1 MTARRSLWLPS
12 LFWLVVFLILVAL
25 GTWQVQRLHWKEGL
39 IAQRQAGVTGP
50 PISLPETLSAAKGL
64 EFHHVTLTGEFLNQD
79 ELYLHAIASGG
90 MPGYHVVTP
99 FRLTDGNIVL
109 VDRGFVPEDR
119 RDPKTRAAGEIAGPT
134 RIAGLLRFP
143 GGDRSWFTP
152 ANQPAQ
158 DLWFSMNLPAMAAAL
173 HLDRV
178 LPLYVDADAMPVPG
192 GYPQGGQTNTSL
204 PNDHLQYALTWYGL
218 AVVCVI
224 YYLLFVRGWLK
235 ERRI

>member
-1 MTARRSLWLPS
+1 VTARRSLWLPS
-12 LFWLVVFLILVAL
+12 LFWLAVFLILVAL

-50 PISLPETLSAAKGL
+50 SIPLPETLSAAKGL
-64 EFHHVTLTGEFLNQD
+64 EFHHVTLSGEFLNQD

-90 MPGYHVVTP
+90 TPGYHVVTP

-119 RDPKTRAAGEIAGPT
+119 RDPITRATGEITGPT
-134 RIAGLLRFP
+134 RITGLLRFS

-158 DLWFSMNLPAMAAAL
+158 DLWFSMNLPAMAASL

-178 LPLYVDADAMPVPG
+178 LPLYVDADATPVPG

-224 YYLLFVRGWLK
+224 YYLLFIRGWLK